1 MKGIPSILQYG
12 LGTLLT
18 GTAMIFTACSSSYE
32 EYQWENWE
40 TTGSEATVSVR
51 SEDGASEPLE
61 AGTSIGVYVV
71 DEEGKVTWVNATV
84 DEYGN
89 VGLPP
94 EALTGKTIVYTPVQP
109 GWGVAAFTSTPPF
122 YVKADQKA
130 EEGYEDS
137 DLMIGT
143 VAASAAA
150 TRAFTRASTS
160 INISLKH
167 MMAKVI
173 VHVVDETGMMDF
185 RTAVMSLLHMKNGVT
200 VSLPEQKVTTIENSI
215 SDIEMQAYS
224 ITDRLL
230 SMRAIVAPQTKAAG
244 EELFELIV
252 PGSHRRCVLP
262 SEVVMTAEQAYVCQV
277 RYTEDGP
284 VLESSYI
291 TNWDSSEEEADFTIR
306 TDK

>member
-18 GTAMIFTACSSSYE
+18 GIAMIFTACSSSYE

-84 DEYGN
+84 DQYGN
-89 VGLPP
+89 VVLPQ
-94 EALTGKTIVYTPVQP
+94 EAMTGKTIIYTPVQP
-109 GWGVAAFTSTPPF
+109 GWGMAAFTGTPSF
-122 YVKADQKA
+122 YVKADQSD

-143 VAASAAA
+143 ATASAAA
-150 TRAFTRASTS
+150 RAFTRASTS
-160 INISLKH
+160 VNITLKH

-200 VSLPEQKVTTIENSI
+200 VSLPEQSVTTIENSI

-224 ITDRLL
+224 ITDRRL
-230 SMRAIVAPQTKAAG
+230 SMRAIVAPQTKEAG
-244 EELFELIV
+244 EELFELVI
-252 PGSHRRCVLP
+252 PGSRRLCVLP
-262 SEVVMTAEQAYVCQV
+262 SEAVITAEQAYVYQV

-291 TNWDSSEEEADFTIR
+291 TNWDSAEEEADFTIR

>member
-1 MKGIPSILQYG
+1 MKGIPSISQYG
-12 LGTLLT
+12 LTTLLAGIT
-18 GTAMIFTACSSSYE
+18 MMLTACGSSE
-32 EYQWENWE
+32 EYKWESWE
-40 TTGSEATVSVR
+40 STGNEATVSVQTENGG
-51 SEDGASEPLE
+51 SELLE
-61 AGTSIGVYVV
+61 AGTTIGVYVV
-71 DEEGKVTWVNATV
+71 DENGKVTWVNATV
-84 DEYGN
+84 DQYGN
-89 VGLPP
+89 VVLPQ

-109 GWGVAAFTSTPPF
+109 GWGLAAFSSTPSF
-122 YVKADQKA
+122 YVKPDQSD

-143 VAASAAA
+143 ATASTADA
-150 TRAFTRASTS
+150 RAFTRAVTS
-160 INISLKH
+160 INIRLKH

-200 VSLPEQKVTTIENSI
+200 VSLPEQSVTTIENSI

-224 ITDRLL
+224 ITDRRL
-230 SMRAIVAPQTKAAG
+230 SMRAIVAPQTKEAG
-244 EELFELIV
+244 EELFELVI
-252 PGSHRRCVLP
+252 PGSRRLCVLP
-262 SEVVMTAEQAYVCQV
+262 SEAVMTAEQAYVYQV

-291 TNWDSSEEEADFTIR
+291 TNWDSAEEEADFTIR

>member
-1 MKGIPSILQYG
+1 MKGIPSISQYG
-12 LGTLLT
+12 LTTLLAGIT
-18 GTAMIFTACSSSYE
+18 MMLSACSSSNE
-32 EYQWENWE
+32 EYKWESWE
-40 TTGSEATVSVR
+40 TTGNEATVSVQTENGG
-51 SEDGASEPLE
+51 SELLE
-61 AGTSIGVYVV
+61 AGTTIGVYVV
-71 DEEGKVTWVNATV
+71 DENGKVTWVNATV
-84 DEYGN
+84 DQYGN
-89 VGLPP
+89 VVLPQ

-109 GWGVAAFTSTPPF
+109 GWGMAAFSSTPSF
-122 YVKADQKA
+122 YVKPDQSD

-143 VAASAAA
+143 ATASAAA
-150 TRAFTRASTS
+150 RAFTRASTS
-160 INISLKH
+160 VNITLKH

-200 VSLPEQKVTTIENSI
+200 VSLPEQSVTTIENSI

-224 ITDRLL
+224 ITDRRL
-230 SMRAIVAPQTKAAG
+230 SMRAIVAPQTKEAG
-244 EELFELIV
+244 EELFELVI
-252 PGSHRRCVLP
+252 PGSCRLCVLP
-262 SEVVMTAEQAYVCQV
+262 SKAVITAEQAYVYQV

-291 TNWDSSEEEADFTIR
+291 TNWDSAEEEADFTIR

>member
-1 MKGIPSILQYG
+1 MKGIPSISQYG
-12 LGTLLT
+12 LTTLLAGIT
-18 GTAMIFTACSSSYE
+18 MMLSACSSSNE
-32 EYQWENWE
+32 EYKWESWE
-40 TTGSEATVSVR
+40 TTGNEATVSVQTENGG
-51 SEDGASEPLE
+51 SELLE
-61 AGTSIGVYVV
+61 AGTTLGIYVV
-71 DEEGKVTWVNATV
+71 NEDGSVTWVNATV
-84 DEYGN
+84 DQYGN
-89 VGLPP
+89 VILPP

-109 GWGVAAFTSTPPF
+109 GWGMAAFTGTPSF
-122 YVKADQKA
+122 YVKADQSD

-143 VAASAAA
+143 ATASTAA
-150 TRAFTRASTS
+150 TRALTRASTS
-160 INISLKH
+160 INIRLKH

-200 VSLPEQKVTTIENSI
+200 VNLPEQSVTTIENSI

-224 ITDRLL
+224 ITDRRL
-230 SMRAIVAPQTKAAG
+230 SMRAIVAPQTKEAG
-244 EELFELIV
+244 EELFELVI
-252 PGSHRRCVLP
+252 PGSRRLCVLP
-262 SEVVMTAEQAYVCQV
+262 SEAVITAEQAYVYQV

-291 TNWDSSEEEADFTIR
+291 TNWDSAEEEADFTIK

>member
-1 MKGIPSILQYG
+1 MKGIPSISQYG
-12 LGTLLT
+12 LTTLLAGIT
-18 GTAMIFTACSSSYE
+18 MMLSACSSSNE
-32 EYQWENWE
+32 EYKWESWE
-40 TTGSEATVSVR
+40 TTGNEATVSVQTENGG
-51 SEDGASEPLE
+51 SELLE
-61 AGTSIGVYVV
+61 AGTTIGVYVV
-71 DEEGKVTWVNATV
+71 DENGKVTWVNATV
-84 DEYGN
+84 DQYGN
-89 VGLPP
+89 VVLPQ

-109 GWGVAAFTSTPPF
+109 GWGMAAFSSTPSF
-122 YVKADQKA
+122 YVKPDQSD

-143 VAASAAA
+143 ATASAAA
-150 TRAFTRASTS
+150 RAFTRASTS
-160 INISLKH
+160 VNITLKH

-200 VSLPEQKVTTIENSI
+200 VSLPEQSVTTIENSI

-224 ITDRLL
+224 ITDRRL
-230 SMRAIVAPQTKAAG
+230 SMRAIVAPQTKEAG
-244 EELFELIV
+244 EELFELVI
-252 PGSHRRCVLP
+252 PGSRRLCVLP
-262 SEVVMTAEQAYVCQV
+262 SKAVITAEQAYVYQV

-291 TNWDSSEEEADFTIR
+291 TNWDSAEEEADFTIR